1 MALDSNIDQEI
12 KAAMLGKDEI
22 RLRTLRAVKSA
33 FLVAKTEKGAG
44 GVITEVQEA
53 KILQKLFNQRKEAQE
68 IFAREGREELA
79 RKESEEM
86 TVLSAYLPKS
96 LSDEELEAAI
106 KAIIAETGATGMKD
120 IGKVMGAA
128 SKVLAGKADGG
139 RISALVK
146 TLLG

>member
-1 MALDSNIDQEI
+1 
-12 KAAMLGKDEI
+12 
-22 RLRTLRAVKSA
+22 VKSA

-44 GVITEVQEA
+44 GVINEVQEA
-53 KILQKLFNQRKEAQE
+53 KILQKLYNQRKEAQE

-86 TVLSAYLPKS
+86 TVLAAYLPKS

-120 IGKVMGAA
+120 IGKVMGTA
-128 SKVLAGKADGG
+128 SKALAGKAEGG

>member
-1 MALDSNIDQEI
+1 MALDSTIDQEI

-44 GVITEVQEA
+44 GVITELQEA
-53 KILQKLFNQRKEAQE
+53 KILQKLYNQRKEASE

-86 TVLSAYLPKS
+86 TVLAAYLPKS

-120 IGKVMGAA
+120 IGKVMGSA
-128 SKVLAGKADGG
+128 SKALAGKAEGG

>member
-1 MALDSNIDQEI
+1 MALDSIIDQEI

-44 GVITEVQEA
+44 GVINEVQEA
-53 KILQKLFNQRKEAQE
+53 KILQKLYNQRKEASE

-86 TVLSAYLPKS
+86 TVLAAYLPKS

-120 IGKVMGAA
+120 IGKVMGTA
-128 SKVLAGKADGG
+128 SKALAGKADGG

-146 TLLG
+146 TLLE